1 MRLARR
7 SGDVTGC
14 RLRPALRPRYEALV
28 PLPDP
33 LALRRLALAAAVLD
47 DIDVEP
53 RDDGV
58 LLPGWRALAVT
69 WAELAAVVG
78 SSDPEGPAARRRV
91 RRHLRA
97 RRVVADYPVAD
108 LAERARPLGL
118 PAESPDLPAAGWVQ
132 ERVRGGALVL
142 GLGFAGVGGD
152 PDRVELLTPE
162 ALAGAGLPVD
172 SWWPE
177 ARCYLAR
184 MGELAAERLGRDCA
198 GVLRPMGDCD
208 AVTLLG
214 AAAVRAA
221 LAGRDGTGMAGVAM
235 PARRRGWTDLRHLDP
250 AFAPAAAAALDE
262 DERAFPRPLLVTAD
276 EVVLVAAGGR
286 PTEIVL
292 RDPSPAGVDP
302 PPR

>member
-1 MRLARR
+1 M
-7 SGDVTGC
+7 
-14 RLRPALRPRYEALV
+14 

-33 LALRRLALAAAVLD
+33 LALRRLVLAAAVLD
-47 DIDVEP
+47 DVDVEP
-53 RDDGV
+53 RDDGA
-58 LLPGWRALAVT
+58 LLPGWRALAVS

-78 SSDPEGPAARRRV
+78 SSDPDGPAARRRV

-97 RRVVADYPVAD
+97 SRVVADYPVADYPVAD

-118 PAESPDLPAAGWVQ
+118 PADSPDLPAAGWVQ

-152 PDRVELLTPE
+152 ADRVELLTPE

-172 SWWPE
+172 WWCPQ
-177 ARCYLAR
+177 ARSYLAR
-184 MGELAAERLGRDCA
+184 MGELAAERLRRDPA

-286 PTEIVL
+286 PAEIVL
-292 RDPSPAGVDP
+292 RDPSPAATP
-302 PPR
+302 RPPR